1 MASSRAS
8 SSSEWCPPEQVS
20 SGEWHPWPHRFEL
33 SISQNF
39 GRTVIGSASC
49 LQCRD
54 LGNWPP
60 PLPDLL
66 SSLSL
71 VISSFL
77 SDDRRSQET
86 QGNRSNLCLIFLFL
100 PLSLSLL
107 CRDLGFHRFPRSRR
121 RLELVLGCI

>member
-86 QGNRSNLCLIFLFL
+86 QEISVSTVFREVDDVWSWFLVAFEAH
-100 PLSLSLL
+100 P
-107 CRDLGFHRFPRSRR
+107 CFRF
-121 RLELVLGCI
+121 